1 MNNSSIVSAVL
12 GGTFFAIP
20 YLGLS
25 AGILPSL
32 AIGVGAFCAGELLFH
47 VNKKAE
53 NEKSTSLREILLEAK
68 NENSQIG
75 QIIPKIEDPELVNTI
90 KEIKDSVEKI
100 INTIENKPERYKN
113 MNKFFNYYL
122 PVTIK
127 ILNRYDEIE
136 NQKLTSKESKKFMES
151 TKEMVFKIN
160 EAFKKQ
166 LSSLYQSDI
175 IDTDAEMK
183 IFDSMLK
190 ADGYNEDKDFKIK
203 KEGEG

>member
-32 AIGVGAFCAGELLFH
+32 AIGVGAFCAGELLSH